1 MVILLDSNIII
12 DHLRLK
18 GKNSIQYNLINQ
30 HLDDS
35 FAVSTIT
42 IQELFAG
49 ASTKSKSPLV
59 LLNQT
64 LSELDICLYT
74 QEVAELAGKITR
86 DRDLRMQFADA
97 AIAATAIHYGASLA
111 TLNAIDFKG
120 IPRLHLLPL

>member
-74 QEVAELAGKITR
+74 QKVAELAGKITR
-86 DRDLRMQFADA
+86 DRDLRLQFADA

-111 TLNAIDFKG
+111 TLNAKDFKG
-120 IPRLHLLPL
+120 IPKLHLLPL